1 MSPVHTKLL
10 VRLRT
15 LLAQLLAGTAKERS
29 EAKDVALRLKAAAKA
44 GDERAKL
51 AYNTL
56 AALYW
61 NHNTPTWK
69 RAEAYYTRLL
79 TDEPKAW
86 SHLRVIVKKAEAK
99 DEFAL
104 KAMAML
110 KAVHNQQ
117 KKSVWYPG
125 APRTGSYPMPHR
137 DRPGI
142 AFGADIAFGSDIAFG
157 ADVMPDPSRYP
168 GGLQI
173 TPDVLSALLGVI
185 SMARLSVPSMP
196 DPGEFM
202 VANPA
207 YVDTSRSDMAARGRA
222 VMDAQRARDV
232 IARLQGK
239 MAAPKVIKR
248 AKAFVAPKLQ
258 TSVASMQSTK
268 SSAMSSLLQ
277 PSSSLIKTTFRA

>member
-15 LLAQLLAGTAKERS
+15 LLAQLFAGTAKERAD
-29 EAKDVALRLKAAAKA
+29 AKDVALRLKAAAKA
-44 GDERAKL
+44 GNDQAKL

-125 APRTGSYPMPHR
+125 APTTGSYPMPHR
-137 DRPGI
+137 DRPG
-142 AFGADIAFGSDIAFG
+142 IAFG

-173 TPDVLSALLGVI
+173 TPDVLSALLGAI
-185 SMARLSVPSMP
+185 SMARLSVPAMP

-207 YVDTSRSDMAARGRA
+207 YIDTSRSDMAARARA
-222 VMDAQRARDV
+222 VMDAQRARAV
-232 IARLQGK
+232 MARLQGK

-248 AKAFVAPKLQ
+248 AKAFVAPALQ
-258 TSVASMQSTK
+258 TSVNQLQSTK
-268 SSAMSSLLQ
+268 SSTMSSLL
-277 PSSSLIKTTFRA
+277 PSSPFAKTAFRP